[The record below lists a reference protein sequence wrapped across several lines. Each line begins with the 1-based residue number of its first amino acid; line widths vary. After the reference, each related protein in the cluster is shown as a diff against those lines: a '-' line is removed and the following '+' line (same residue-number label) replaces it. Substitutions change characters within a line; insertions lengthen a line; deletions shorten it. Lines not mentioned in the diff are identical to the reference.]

1 MAFKK
6 DKQTPSAYSYRLL
19 IKDLLR
25 FPLVFS
31 GDQEIVYRDRIRYTY
46 AVFAQRIARLANLLT
61 LIGVKP
67 GDTVAMMDW
76 DSHRYLECYFA
87 VPMMGAVLHTV
98 NIRLS
103 PDQVVYTI
111 NHAEDDVILVNTDFL
126 PMIESVKDRF
136 ETDKKIILLSDAAP
150 HPSSDLM
157 IHGEYEDLLEKSGD
171 RFDFP
176 DFDENTVATVFY
188 TTGTTG
194 RPKGVYFSHRQLML
208 HIFGL
213 ISGLSGY
220 KSQFTVQSDDVYMPM
235 TPMFHVHAWG
245 LPYMMTALGA
255 KQVYP
260 GKYDPEI
267 LLKLVGLEKVTFSHC
282 VPTILHMLL
291 NSPLINEIDVSGWK
305 MVIGGSSLS
314 KGLCRA
320 AMERGINLV
329 TGYGLSETC
338 PVMTLALLKPHML
351 NWSMDEQIEVRCRT
365 GLPTPLVHVEIVDPV
380 GNPLPH
386 DGLSVGEVVV
396 RSPWLTQG
404 YLKEPQLSE
413 KLWRDGWL
421 RTGDIGSFTE
431 DEYLQV
437 TDRIND
443 VIKTGGEWV
452 SSLELEDIISQHEA
466 VSEAAVIGVPDDKW
480 EERPMVLVVLK
491 EAYREKVDENE
502 LRAFF
507 VQAAEKGRIARYA
520 VPHKILIVDV
530 ISKTSVGKLN
540 KRSLRNQM
548 GM

>member
-6 DKQTPSAYSYRLL
+6 VNPATSAYSYQLL

-31 GDQEIVYRDRIRYTY
+31 GDQEIVYRDKIRFSY
-46 AVFAQRIARLANLLT
+46 AVFFKRIAKLANLLT
-61 LIGVKP
+61 QLGVKP
-67 GDTVAMMDW
+67 GDTVAMLDW

-103 PDQVVYTI
+103 PDQMVYTI
-111 NHAEDDVILVNTDFL
+111 NHAEDDVILVNADFL
-126 PMIESVKDRF
+126 PMIESVKGQF
-136 ETDKKIILLSDAAP
+136 ETEKKIILLSDTDVQ
-150 HPSSDLM
+150 PSSNLT
-157 IHGEYEDLLEKSGD
+157 IHGEYEDLLQKSFD
-171 RFDFP
+171 LFDFP
-176 DFDENTVATVFY
+176 DFDENSVATVFY

-194 RPKGVYFSHRQLML
+194 RPKGVYFSHRQLVL
-208 HIFGL
+208 HTLGL
-213 ISGLSGY
+213 ISELSGY

-245 LPYMMTALGA
+245 LPYMMTALGT

-260 GKYDPEI
+260 GKYEPEM
-267 LLKLVGLEKVTFSHC
+267 LLKLVGAEKVTFSHC
-282 VPTILHMLL
+282 VPTILHILL
-291 NSPLINEIDVSGWK
+291 KTPLIDEIDVKGWK
-305 MVIGGSSLS
+305 MIVGGSILS
-314 KGLCRA
+314 KGLCKA
-320 AMERGINLV
+320 AMEKGINLV

-338 PVMTLALLKPHML
+338 PVMTLAFLKPHML

-404 YLKEPQLSE
+404 YLKEAELSE

-421 RTGDIGSFTE
+421 RTGDIGFFTE
-431 DEYLQV
+431 DDYLQV

-452 SSLELEDIISQHEA
+452 SSLELEDIISQHKA
-466 VSEAAVIGVPDDKW
+466 VSEAAVIGVSDEKW
-480 EERPMVLVVLK
+480 GERPMALVVLK
-491 EAYREKVDENE
+491 EEYRGKVDENE
-502 LRAFF
+502 LRDFF
-507 VQAAEKGRIARYA
+507 VQAAEKGCIAKYA
-520 VPHKILIVDV
+520 VPHKILIVDA

-540 KRSLRNQM
+540 KKNLRNQL